1 MVSEGQ
7 SHENIFSYYRSWMLG
22 GVGGSSSIMSRRAM
36 QALYGHLEQLPS
48 FIGDLLAKMSAQSG
62 GIPNP
67 VIWSNDWQVH
77 F

>member
-1 MVSEGQ
+1 
-7 SHENIFSYYRSWMLG
+7 
-22 GVGGSSSIMSRRAM
+22 MSRRVM